1 MKVNIVY
8 RYVNMEINYVLL
20 ILRVKYFR
28 SRWRFCKQKVEGDR
42 GTEKEWIS
50 RTSYRI
56 GDDFSITAMRL
67 SHRDYTDDAR
77 DAIFNRK
84 RVREN
89 NSRGSVCCS
98 VCLRKLPRGLNGN
111 AYRCCVARLIG
122 VLSVPSDVCSNVMNP
137 AATFFLARRFDI
149 ITQRRQILTTVRAE
163 MSGLDRVSAR
173 SIL

>member
-1 MKVNIVY
+1 M
-8 RYVNMEINYVLL
+8 
-20 ILRVKYFR
+20 KYFR
-28 SRWRFCKQKVEGDR
+28 SRRCFCKQEVEGDR

-67 SHRDYTDDAR
+67 SHRDYTDDAG

-89 NSRGSVCCS
+89 NSRGSARRS
-98 VCLRKLPRGLNGN
+98 VCLRKLPRGLNGK
-111 AYRCCVARLIG
+111 CVSMLCREIDKRPFP
-122 VLSVPSDVCSNVMNP
+122 VPSDVCSSVINP
-137 AATFFLARRFDI
+137 AATFFLVRRFDI
-149 ITQRRQILTTVRAE
+149 ITRQILTTARAE
-163 MSGLDRVSAR
+163 MSRLDRASKR